1 MNAKRAKLEKSYL
14 FFLPGA
20 LALTIIVISLFVF
33 LFVNALPAFYYAGKY
48 VPEFLPAI
56 YGTAIVTT
64 VAVLLAIP
72 LSIGLAIF
80 IAELSPKAVRDV
92 LINISDLMAAF
103 PTVVYGLWGL
113 TELGPFL
120 KSTLFAFINRYLGF
134 LPVFSGTPTGVSYL
148 LASMVLAVMISPF
161 ASSLIREIYLQVPR
175 SLDEGIYALG
185 LGRWEVVRIKL
196 GFIKRGIVGALTLA
210 FGRAVGET
218 VAVAMTV
225 GGVVA
230 INKSLLSPGI
240 TIPAYIAN
248 LFGEAFSTVDVASFF
263 MLSLILLGIGTAF
276 LAAARLFI
284 VSEQREVRTY
294 GKA

>member
-1 MNAKRAKLEKSYL
+1 M
-14 FFLPGA
+14 
-20 LALTIIVISLFVF
+20 
-33 LFVNALPAFYYAGKY
+33 
-48 VPEFLPAI
+48 
-56 YGTAIVTT
+56 TT

-72 LSIGLAIF
+72 LSIGLTIF

-175 SLDEGIYALG
+175 SLDEGVYALG
-185 LGRWEVVRIKL
+185 LGRWEVVRIRL
-196 GFIKRGIVGALTLA
+196 GFIKRGIAGALALA

-284 VSEQREVRTY
+284 LSEQREVRTY